1 VLERGYG
8 GTNVF
13 FNNNSNNNNNNNNNK
28 EDAKHFE
35 LAGNLSLKKKSN
47 GTIDFIS
54 KLDFFIITI

>member
-13 FNNNSNNNNNNNNNK
+13 FNNNSNNNNNNNK

>member
-1 VLERGYG
+1 VVLERGYG

-13 FNNNSNNNNNNNNNK
+13 FNNNSNNNNNNNNK